1 MRLWLFGVEDNIAN
15 ASGQGRVIP
24 PDSTLTTRGA
34 SFEGTNKTHEWLKTK
49 KVKTREPRK
58 TIALKQYNTK
68 PDLHF
73 NAHMLW
79 FNFVLI

>member
-34 SFEGTNKTHEWLKTK
+34 SL
-49 KVKTREPRK
+49 REPIKLTSDLRRRK
-58 TIALKQYNTK
+58 SKQESPEK
-68 PDLHF
+68 Q
-73 NAHMLW
+73 
-79 FNFVLI
+79 

>member
-34 SFEGTNKTHEWLKTK
+34 SS
-49 KVKTREPRK
+49 REPIKLTSDVRQRK
-58 TIALKQYNTK
+58 SKQESPRK
-68 PDLHF
+68 R
-73 NAHMLW
+73 
-79 FNFVLI
+79 